1 MTILRRG
8 CKGKSHA
15 FGYGLVRK
23 NWNYYLHSKV
33 VKQLNCFV
41 NHVLLVF
48 DNFLSWSASFLQI
61 FCYIERVKLKRR
73 RLFVAKTELVR
84 NGPNRTFLKSQVSR
98 FVQKFFQV
106 LATFIEGQRM
116 LERKRPALIFALQS
130 FILVLHSM
138 PGSFENN
145 LLSTILAISTI
156 LTRSGLPD

>member
-1 MTILRRG
+1 MVRAPNRARAFEPRLKPILAAAQKERKHFG
-8 CKGKSHA
+8 TFFNKWLLISGKVFLFS
-15 FGYGLVRK
+15 RTREK
-23 NWNYYLHSKV
+23 NK
-33 VKQLNCFV
+33 
-41 NHVLLVF
+41 
-48 DNFLSWSASFLQI
+48 
-61 FCYIERVKLKRR
+61 KRR

-84 NGPNRTFLKSQVSR
+84 NRPNRTFLKSQVSR

-145 LLSTILAISTI
+145 LLSTV
-156 LTRSGLPD
+156 